1 MLLRRA
7 YDILIKELLDIDKNI
22 LLQIAIK
29 TINDTISPN
38 ELILTLLVWGVYLKI
53 NRDLVL
59 VLLVKKRNAIYRYT
73 KIELEKMKTKR

>member
-29 TINDTISPN
+29 TINDTTSPN